1 MEPLSLTVLLL
12 ISLPEAILVVT
23 LGLAL
28 VGIRPTLKQ
37 ILLIGFIEAILGD
50 LIRTLPFP
58 FGVHTILQ
66 LITSSLVA
74 YFIMRIQYRI
84 SLLAILLGVTVYG
97 IVEGISASFL
107 FAITGISFNDV
118 FNNHLLR
125 LAFFIPE
132 AVLLILIILALRHF
146 EGKLLRYREFIA
158 GLGSSRSLK
167 TNRTFLLLSLFL
179 IQNLLA
185 IILSFFSFTADANN
199 YLLMG
204 NTVYSHWLRMLLVV
218 LLIGAM
224 LAALKRVISLISDEI
239 QARAEVESLRRVE
252 DLVNVVRIQRHDFGN
267 HLQAAY
273 GLLEVGAYEEA
284 KAYIAGSVA
293 EIEVNLDLVR
303 IDNLAVAA
311 LLYSKTAQAQAKN
324 ICLEIK
330 VETTFADL
338 PLASRD
344 VNAILGNLIDNAI
357 ESVADLPADQKHVK
371 LVLAR
376 NADSYVFEVG
386 NTASN
391 THLELAKDIFA
402 PGFSTKGK
410 DRGLG
415 LYSVKK
421 TVEKYRGL
429 VQVTNAG
436 NETVFK
442 VSLPCKANSDYNP
455 NVKVDNKRYVNLIS
469 RFIPKRDFS
478 K

>member
-1 MEPLSLTVLLL
+1 MEPLSLTVIIL
-12 ISLPEAILVVT
+12 ISLPEAMLLGT

-28 VGIRPTLKQ
+28 IGIRPTLRQ
-37 ILLIGFIEAILGD
+37 IILIGLVEAVLSGFIRL
-50 LIRTLPFP
+50 LPFP

-66 LITSSLVA
+66 FITFSLVI
-74 YFIMRIQYRI
+74 YFIMRIQYRT
-84 SLLAILLGVTVYG
+84 SFLVVLLSFTIYG

-125 LAFFIPE
+125 LMFFMPE
-132 AVLLILIILALRHF
+132 AALMILIILALWRF
-146 EGKLLRYREFIA
+146 EEKLLRYKEIIA
-158 GLGSSRSLK
+158 GLGYNRSLE
-167 TNRTFLLLSLFL
+167 TTRTFWLLSLFL
-179 IQNLLA
+179 MQNVLA
-185 IILSFFSFTADANN
+185 IILSFFSFTASARN

-204 NTVYSHWLRMLLVV
+204 NVVYARWLHMLLVI

-224 LAALKRVISLISDEI
+224 LAALKRVVALIDDEV

-252 DLVNVVRIQRHDFGN
+252 ALVNTIRVQRHDFGN

-303 IDNLAVAA
+303 IDNLAIAA
-311 LLYSKTAQAQAKN
+311 LLYSKTAQAKAEN

-330 VETTFADL
+330 VETTLADL
-338 PLASRD
+338 PLAPRD
-344 VNAILGNLIDNAI
+344 INAILGNLIDNAI
-357 ESVADLPADQKHVK
+357 ESVADLPADQKHVR
-371 LVLAR
+371 LVIAR
-376 NADSYVFEVG
+376 DNNGYVFKIA
-386 NTASN
+386 NTSTN
-391 THLELAKDIFA
+391 THLEPAKDIFA

-429 VQVTNAG
+429 VQVTDST
-436 NETVFK
+436 NEITFK
-442 VSLPCKANSDYNP
+442 VFVPCKLNSGHGLEA
-455 NVKVDNKRYVNLIS
+455 KEGLK
-469 RFIPKRDFS
+469 
-478 K
+478 

>member
-12 ISLPEAILVVT
+12 ISLPEAILVGT

-50 LIRTLPFP
+50 LIRLLPFP

-66 LITSSLVA
+66 LITSSLVI
-74 YFIMRIQYRI
+74 YFIMRIQYRM
-84 SLLAILLGVTVYG
+84 SLLAILLGVIIDG
-97 IVEGISASFL
+97 IIEGISASFL
-107 FAITGISFNDV
+107 FAITGFSFNNV
-118 FNNHLLR
+118 FSNDWLR

-132 AVLLILIILALRHF
+132 AVLLILIILALWHF
-146 EGKLLRYREFIA
+146 ENKLSSYREFIS
-158 GLGSSRSLK
+158 GLGSNRSLK
-167 TNRTFLLLSLFL
+167 TNRTFSLLSLFL
-179 IQNLLA
+179 MQNLLA
-185 IILSFFSFTADANN
+185 IILSFFSFTASSRN

-204 NTVYSHWLRMLLVV
+204 NTVYSRWLRVLLVI

-224 LAALKRVISLISDEI
+224 LAALKRIINLVHDEI
-239 QARAEVESLRRVE
+239 QARAEIESLRRVE
-252 DLVNVVRIQRHDFGN
+252 DLVNAIRVQRHDFGN

-293 EIEVNLDLVR
+293 DIEVNLDLVR
-303 IDNLAVAA
+303 IDNLAIAA
-311 LLYSKTAQAQAKN
+311 LLYAKTAQAQARN
-324 ICLEIK
+324 ICLEIR
-330 VETTFADL
+330 VETTLADL
-338 PLASRD
+338 PLSLRGI
-344 VNAILGNLIDNAI
+344 NAILGNLIDNAI

-376 NADSYVFEVG
+376 DADGYVFEVV

-391 THLELAKDIFA
+391 VHLESAKDIFV
-402 PGFSTKGK
+402 PGFSSKGK

-421 TVEKYRGL
+421 TVEKYKGL
-429 VQVTNAG
+429 VRVTNSDDEIA
-436 NETVFK
+436 FK
-442 VSLPCKANSDYNP
+442 VSLPSKADSAMA
-455 NVKVDNKRYVNLIS
+455 
-469 RFIPKRDFS
+469 
-478 K
+478 